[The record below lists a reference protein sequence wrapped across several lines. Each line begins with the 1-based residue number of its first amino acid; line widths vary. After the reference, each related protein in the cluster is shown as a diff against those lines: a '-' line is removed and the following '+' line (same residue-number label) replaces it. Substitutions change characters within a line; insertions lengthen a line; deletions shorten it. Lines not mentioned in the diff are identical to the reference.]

1 MAYKFIDNKVKK
13 DGSIPATINDYMLYY
28 GGIKSQGQPL
38 LNTSSFIDYTFINNT
53 GDSDMTES
61 EWFTFIMQTNGYINS
76 SYPFGKIPNQVNIV
90 DSIIYDKYKDREL
103 LPKITDCFEEPF
115 TNYEPF
121 PNMSYDRQA
130 LEYIIH
136 GLTYNVLSNNR
147 KKYEKLFTALTAEF
161 NPLWNVDGTET
172 TVRTLERDGTETT
185 KHTGADTIEHDGTET
200 ISKRGTDK
208 LEHNGTDV
216 TIKTGNVEN
225 TKSGYDTTTDHN
237 GESVHKTGTDT
248 NTKSGNFQFTKNGQE
263 EHMIDTTKSSFNS
276 ATMTPT
282 ESVDDTTQFT
292 NYQEQTTYNN
302 LQDQTRYDTTNST
315 TTNNSNRVDYHSTDT
330 ETYNSVRDEHRPNI
344 TDTTT
349 HNTTDQI
356 AHDTTDTSRYNSNDE
371 LTLDTTDTERIEH
384 IRQGNIGVISTVKL
398 LQEYID
404 FADQLDFF
412 SIVAADIAENVSIL
426 TY

>member
-38 LNTSSFIDYTFINNT
+38 LNTSSFIDYSFINDT
-53 GDSDMTES
+53 GDTDMTES

-76 SYPFGKIPNQVNIV
+76 NYPYGKIPNQVNIV

-185 KHTGADTIEHDGTET
+185 AKTGTVSDLRTGTET
-200 ISKRGTDK
+200 STR
-208 LEHNGTDV
+208 
-216 TIKTGNVEN
+216 
-225 TKSGYDTTTDHN
+225 
-237 GESVHKTGTDT
+237 TGTDT
-248 NTKSGNFQFTKNGQE
+248 TEHTGTDTYLHSGTETDAHTGTDSLTKTGTVSDRISGSDTTTKTGTE
-263 EHMIDTTKSSFNS
+263 TTVISGSETKTIDTDKAAFNTS
-276 ATMTPT
+276 QKQPV
-282 ESVDDTTQFT
+282 ESVTDETQYNNKTDT
-292 NYQEQTTYNN
+292 TTYNTTDTLSHNTTDTVTNNTTDTTLYSSNVQTTKN
-302 LQDQTRYDTTNST
+302 LQDQRTALLEDET
-315 TTNNSNRVDYHSTDT
+315 
-330 ETYNSVRDEHRPNI
+330 TYNT
-344 TDTTT
+344 TDQLTHNVTDQTT
-349 HNTTDQI
+349 HNTTD
-356 AHDTTDTSRYNSNDE
+356 R

-412 SIVAADIAENVSIL
+412 SIVAADIAENVSML